1 MQLFRMAIL
10 EGPVNY
16 LADLLDSPADGVRLV
31 TGLIFSQ
38 IFAILHREIFSKI
51 SDQFT
56 KRTIHLLLGLFL
68 GFYVWDMDCLHHCA
82 SAVGF
87 YTLFFILPWDLAVK
101 VNFMYQLGYLLV
113 GYYYNNMV
121 INYSINWT
129 TSQAI
134 VTLKMIGLGFDL
146 NDHKKDGVKLPGLLA
161 VLGYVFFMGTYLVG
175 PLDDFKRFEAF
186 FNDSLFGKGKLPSF
200 LIALKRLAHG
210 IFYLVLS
217 LITTSFLKT
226 DFMFTTEFQEIPL
239 VMRILFVTAWG
250 HCILYKYLGV
260 WCIAESTCMYIGYTF
275 NGEGRWDGLRNVA
288 TAAFHK
294 AVKLQDVIDTWNIN
308 TSSWCA
314 KHIYKRCKFLGNK
327 GLSQLITMAFLAMW
341 HGLHLGYFVCFFQEF
356 FYMFMEKGLQ
366 KNALVQK
373 VGSILP
379 GPVATVI
386 SWFYTK
392 LFLSFA
398 LVGFELYY
406 YERIMHVYRSIYF
419 ICPAISVLMILS
431 NAFFVQKPP
440 PEKSD

>member
-1 MQLFRMAIL
+1 MAIL

-16 LADLLDSPADGVRLV
+16 LASLLDVPADAVRLV

-38 IFAILHREIFSKI
+38 IFAILHRVTFSKI
-51 SDQFT
+51 SSRFT

-87 YTLFFILPWDLAVK
+87 YILFFFLPWDLAVK
-101 VNFMYQLGYLLV
+101 VNFFYQLGYLLV

-121 INYSINWT
+121 VNYAINWT

-146 NDHKKDGVKLPGLLA
+146 DDLKKDGVKLPSPLT
-161 VLGYVFFMGTYLVG
+161 VLG
-175 PLDDFKRFEAF
+175 
-186 FNDSLFGKGKLPSF
+186 LFAKEKLPSF

-226 DFMFTTEFQEIPL
+226 DFMLTSEFQELSL
-239 VMRILFVTAWG
+239 VLRVLFVTAWG
-250 HCILYKYLGV
+250 HCVLYKYLGV
-260 WCIAESTCMYIGYTF
+260 WCIAESTCMYVGYTF
-275 NGEGRWDGLRNVA
+275 NGNDKWDGLRNVA

-294 AVKLQDVIDTWNIN
+294 ALKLQDVIDSWNIN
-308 TSSWCA
+308 TNNWCA

-327 GLSQLITMAFLAMW
+327 GLSQVITMTFLAMW
-341 HGLHLGYFVCFFQEF
+341 HGLHLGYFVCFIQEF
-356 FYMFMEKGLQ
+356 FYMSMEKGLQ
-366 KNALVQK
+366 RNALVQK
-373 VGSILP
+373 VASFLP
-379 GPVATVI
+379 GSVTMVI

-419 ICPAISVLMILS
+419 ICPVFSVLIILS
-431 NAFFVQKPP
+431 NVIFVQKLS
-440 PEKSD
+440 PEKDD